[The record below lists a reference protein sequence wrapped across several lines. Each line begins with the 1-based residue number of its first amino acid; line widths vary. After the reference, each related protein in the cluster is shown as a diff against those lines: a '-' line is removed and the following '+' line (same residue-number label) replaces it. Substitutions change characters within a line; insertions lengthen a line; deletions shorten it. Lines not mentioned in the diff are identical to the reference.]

1 MHRWPTRSYKK
12 SYQVWY
18 RCLPEWYI
26 QHLLHFRY
34 YYSLWFLYY
43 AVLFQRYYY
52 IALVHFAWWDIIV
65 ELVSLDVYTRGYIVK
80 YFYYPN
86 HKLIRVLD
94 IGNNLWYWLREVF
107 FFIFIALFN
116 DVKLLFCA
124 LVSRSFLRLNEV
136 VSRYSFEYWIFQI
149 ELLASFCINRFYRI
163 I

>member
-65 ELVSLDVYTRGYIVK
+65 NLVSRVYTRGYIVK